1 MILSDYKDFP
11 CAGRIIGIDWGLRR
25 CGVAVSDENRDF
37 VFVRPQISVKSGEEL
52 VQKISDMVAAEK
64 VAGIV
69 IGLPLFSDGSES
81 DTTKMVREFADS
93 LAKNTN
99 LPIVF
104 IEENLTSAAA
114 QEEIGRKS
122 LSKIKQ
128 ELDSVSAK
136 IILENAI
143 AVLKRI

>member
-11 CAGRIIGIDWGLRR
+11 RVGRLIGIDWGLRR

-37 VFVRPQISVKSGEEL
+37 VFVRSQISVKSGEEL
-52 VQKISDMVAAEK
+52 IQKVLDIVAEEK

-69 IGLPLFSDGSES
+69 VGLPLFSDGSES
-81 DTTKMVREFADS
+81 DTTKMVREFAGA
-93 LAKNTN
+93 LADKTN
-99 LPIVF
+99 LPIIFV
-104 IEENLTSAAA
+104 EENLTSAAA

-143 AVLKRI
+143 AMLKRL

>member
-11 CAGRIIGIDWGLRR
+11 RAGRIISLDWGLRR
-25 CGVAVSDENRDF
+25 CGVAVSDESREF
-37 VFVRPQISVKSGEEL
+37 TFTRPQLYIKSQPELIQKVRGIISEE
-52 VQKISDMVAAEK
+52 KIV
-64 VAGIV
+64 GIV

-93 LAKNTN
+93 LVKNTD
-99 LPIVF
+99 LPIIFV
-104 IEENLTSAAA
+104 EENLTSSAA

-122 LSKIKQ
+122 ISKIKS

-143 AVLKRI
+143 AILKRI

>member
-11 CAGRIIGIDWGLRR
+11 RVGRIISLDWGLRR
-25 CGVAVSDENRDF
+25 CGLAVSDESREF
-37 VFVRPQISVKSGEEL
+37 AFVRPQFYIKSQDGLIERILGIVNEE
-52 VQKISDMVAAEK
+52 KIV
-64 VAGIV
+64 GIV
-69 IGLPLFSDGSES
+69 IGLPLYSDGSES
-81 DTTKMVREFADS
+81 DTTKKVREFADS
-93 LAKNTN
+93 LSKKTD

-104 IEENLTSAAA
+104 IEENLTSVAA

-122 LSKIKQ
+122 IAKIKQ

-136 IILENAI
+136 VILENAI

>member
-11 CAGRIIGIDWGLRR
+11 RAGRIISLDWGLRR
-25 CGVAVSDENRDF
+25 CGVAVSDENREF
-37 VFVRPQISVKSGEEL
+37 AFTRPQLYIKSQPELIQKVCGIISEE
-52 VQKISDMVAAEK
+52 KIV
-64 VAGIV
+64 GIV

-93 LAKNTN
+93 LVKNTD
-99 LPIVF
+99 LPIIFV
-104 IEENLTSAAA
+104 EENLTSAVA

-122 LSKIKQ
+122 ISKIKS

-143 AVLKRI
+143 AILKRI

>member
-11 CAGRIIGIDWGLRR
+11 RAGRIISLDWGLRR
-25 CGVAVSDENRDF
+25 CGVAVSDESREF
-37 VFVRPQISVKSGEEL
+37 TFTRPQLYIKSQDEL
-52 VQKISDMVAAEK
+52 IQNVLGIICEEK

-81 DTTKMVREFADS
+81 DTTKMVREFADA
-93 LAKNTN
+93 LAEKTD
-99 LPIVF
+99 LPMIF

-114 QEEIGRKS
+114 QQEIGRKS

-143 AVLKRI
+143 AMLKRI

>member
-11 CAGRIIGIDWGLRR
+11 QQGRILGLDWGARR
-25 CGVAVSDENRDF
+25 CGVAVSDESREYTF
-37 VFVRPQISVKSGEEL
+37 TRPQLYIKSQNEL
-52 VQKISDMVAAEK
+52 IEKILNIINEDKICGV
-64 VAGIV
+64 VV
-69 IGLPLFSDGSES
+69 GLPLFSDGSES
-81 DTTKMVREFADS
+81 ETTKMVRAFAKS
-93 LAKNTN
+93 LSEHIE
-99 LPIVF
+99 LPIIF

-122 LSKIKQ
+122 IAKIKQ

>member
-11 CAGRIIGIDWGLRR
+11 RIGRIIGLDWGLRR
-25 CGVAVSDENRDF
+25 CGVAISDERRDF
-37 VFVRPQISVKSGEEL
+37 VFVRPQISVKNSDEL
-52 VQKISDMVAAEK
+52 LQKVLNIIAADKIS
-64 VAGIV
+64 GIV
-69 IGLPLFSDGSES
+69 IGLPVHADGSDS
-81 DTTKMVREFADS
+81 DTTKMVREFANLLSD
-93 LAKNTN
+93 NTE

-104 IEENLTSAAA
+104 VEENLTSAMA

-122 LSKIKQ
+122 ITKIKQ

-143 AVLKRI
+143 AMLNRV

>member
-11 CAGRIIGIDWGLRR
+11 RSGRILSLDWGLRR

-37 VFVRPQISVKSGEEL
+37 VFARPQLYIKTQDELIQQVMAIIGED
-52 VQKISDMVAAEK
+52 KIS
-64 VAGIV
+64 GIV
-69 IGLPLFSDGSES
+69 IGLPLFSDGTDS
-81 DTTKMVREFADS
+81 DTTKQVREFA
-93 LAKNTN
+93 KNLSNNTD
-99 LPIVF
+99 LPIIF

-122 LSKIKQ
+122 ITKIKQ

-143 AVLKRI
+143 AVLKRN

>member
-11 CAGRIIGIDWGLRR
+11 RIGRILGIDWGLRR
-25 CGVAVSDENRDF
+25 CGIAVSDENRGF
-37 VFVRPQISVKSGEEL
+37 VFTRPQLYIKNQDEL
-52 VQKISDMVAAEK
+52 IQKIADFAVAEK
-64 VAGIV
+64 ISGIV
-69 IGLPLFSDGSES
+69 LGLPLHSDGSDS
-81 DTTKMVREFADS
+81 DTTKMVREFANALSVQTD
-93 LAKNTN
+93 
-99 LPIVF
+99 LPIIF

-122 LSKIKQ
+122 IAKIKS

-143 AVLKRI
+143 SMLKRI

>member
-11 CAGRIIGIDWGLRR
+11 RAGRILGLDWGLRR
-25 CGVAVSDENRDF
+25 CGVAVSDENRGF
-37 VFVRPQISVKSGEEL
+37 TFARPQLYIKSQDDLIQNVLEIINED
-52 VQKISDMVAAEK
+52 KIS
-64 VAGIV
+64 GIV
-69 IGLPLFSDGSES
+69 VGLPLHADGTDSE
-81 DTTKMVREFADS
+81 TTMMVREFVKS
-93 LAKNTN
+93 LSEKTS
-99 LPIVF
+99 LPIIF
-104 IEENLTSAAA
+104 IEENLTSSAA

-122 LSKIKQ
+122 IQKIKA

>member
-11 CAGRIIGIDWGLRR
+11 RMGRIISLDWGLRR
-25 CGVAVSDENRDF
+25 CGIAVSDESREF
-37 VFVRPQISVKSGEEL
+37 TFTRPQLYIKSQPELIQKVLDIISEE
-52 VQKISDMVAAEK
+52 KIV
-64 VAGIV
+64 GIV

-81 DTTKMVREFADS
+81 DTTKMVRDFADS
-93 LAKNTN
+93 LAKNTD

-104 IEENLTSAAA
+104 VEENLTSAAA

-143 AVLKRI
+143 AILKRI

>member
-11 CAGRIIGIDWGLRR
+11 RVGRIISLDWGLRR
-25 CGVAVSDENRDF
+25 CGVAVSDESRDF
-37 VFVRPQISVKSGEEL
+37 TFTRPQLYIKSQDELIQKVLDIIGEE
-52 VQKISDMVAAEK
+52 KIV
-64 VAGIV
+64 GIV
-69 IGLPLFSDGSES
+69 VGLPLFSDGSES
-81 DTTKMVREFADS
+81 DTTKMVRDFADS
-93 LAKNTN
+93 LAKNTD

-104 IEENLTSAAA
+104 VEENLTSAAA

-143 AVLKRI
+143 AILKRI